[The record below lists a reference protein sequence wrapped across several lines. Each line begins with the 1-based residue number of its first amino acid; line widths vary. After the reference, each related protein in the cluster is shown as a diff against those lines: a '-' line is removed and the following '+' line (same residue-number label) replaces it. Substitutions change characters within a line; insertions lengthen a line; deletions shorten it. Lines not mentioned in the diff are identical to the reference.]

1 MHRAVA
7 VMLTV
12 TLIPA
17 AGWSLGAWQV
27 ASYSRETFTPAAS
40 HGAPMAT
47 PSRDSGWSSLPVPLL
62 DDTASEPDEEL
73 RDLYGNDISDAV
85 AKYKNDRSGGLY
97 EEHSPQTEVARLKP
111 PTT

>member
-7 VMLTV
+7 VTLTF

-17 AGWSLGAWQV
+17 AGWSIGAWQ
-27 ASYSRETFTPAAS
+27 ASSSSREAFTPGAAYGAAAAPS
-40 HGAPMAT
+40 HDA
-47 PSRDSGWSSLPVPLL
+47 GWSALPVPLL
-62 DDTASEPDEEL
+62 DDPEPEQEQ

-85 AKYKNDRSGGLY
+85 AKYKSDRSGSVY